1 MPQISLNTGIA
12 DHEMGLQSQKRNCQ
26 DEVADERR
34 ISLAYLGEKE
44 IYYKAQ
50 KKYCINIV
58 NAAFIVFPSAFGCA
72 AQYQHR
78 AMLMGRRKQHEE
90 VPEVMKIWS
99 GQ

>member
-50 KKYCINIV
+50 KNIV
-58 NAAFIVFPSAFGCA
+58 LILYMRPSS
-72 AQYQHR
+72 YSRQHSDVQR
-78 AMLMGRRKQHEE
+78 NTSTALC
-90 VPEVMKIWS
+90 
-99 GQ
+99 

>member
-34 ISLAYLGEKE
+34 ISLAYLDEKE

-50 KKYCINIV
+50 KILY
-58 NAAFIVFPSAFGCA
+58 
-72 AQYQHR
+72 
-78 AMLMGRRKQHEE
+78 
-90 VPEVMKIWS
+90 
-99 GQ
+99 